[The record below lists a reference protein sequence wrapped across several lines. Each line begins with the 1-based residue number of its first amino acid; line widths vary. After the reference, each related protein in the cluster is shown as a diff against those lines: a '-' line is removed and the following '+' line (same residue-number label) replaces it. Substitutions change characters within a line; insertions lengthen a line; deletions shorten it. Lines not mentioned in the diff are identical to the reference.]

1 MKERETW
8 SAQEDAKVL
17 RGEQN
22 AVLVTAAGFGMIG
35 LLVGLAACFI
45 TVAPGS

>member
-1 MKERETW
+1 MERAKE
-8 SAQEDAKVL
+8 DVKVL
-17 RGEQN
+17 GGERD

-35 LLVGLAACFI
+35 LLVGLVAFFV

>member
-1 MKERETW
+1 MER
-8 SAQEDAKVL
+8 AREDVKDL
-17 RGEQN
+17 RDERD

-35 LLVGLAACFI
+35 LLVGLVAFFI

>member
-1 MKERETW
+1 MERAIEDVKDL
-8 SAQEDAKVL
+8 QE
-17 RGEQN
+17 EQD

-35 LLVGLAACFI
+35 LLLGLVAFFV

>member
-1 MKERETW
+1 MER
-8 SAQEDAKVL
+8 AQEDVKDL

-35 LLVGLAACFI
+35 LLVGLVAFFVA
-45 TVAPGS
+45 VAPGS